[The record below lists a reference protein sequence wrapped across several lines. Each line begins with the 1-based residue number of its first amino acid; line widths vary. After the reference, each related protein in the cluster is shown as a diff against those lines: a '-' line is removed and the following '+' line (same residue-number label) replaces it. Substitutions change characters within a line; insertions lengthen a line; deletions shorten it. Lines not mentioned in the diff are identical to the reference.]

1 MAKRVKDI
9 ESKEILNTREAAN
22 LIKVTTQ
29 TIKNY
34 IYSGKLKAIK
44 TPGGHHRIR
53 RIDLQSIGFIVEEA
67 REQRQL
73 TLEESSNAYNRL
85 LNQYVSTIEVLMK
98 ALDERDIIASG
109 HSSRVADISHAIGEQ
124 MDFNET
130 ELRELRLAALLH
142 DVGKIGISENILGK
156 PGRLTDQEYF
166 LVKKHPEIG
175 EKIVGNI
182 EFLKPLA
189 RSIRQCHERF
199 DGTGYPDGISNT
211 DIDLKARIL
220 AVADTYDYLRSDLS
234 FRRALS
240 VEDSIRE
247 LKKCAGTQFDPSVVK
262 VFTDDVD
269 KHRISY
275 HTQH

>member
-1 MAKRVKDI
+1 MVKRIKDLQT
-9 ESKEILNTREAAN
+9 KEVLNTREAAG

-34 IYSGKLKAIK
+34 IYSGKLTAIK

-53 RIDLQSIGFIVEEA
+53 KTDLEELGFVVEEK
-67 REQRQL
+67 REHNQL
-73 TLEESSNAYNRL
+73 TKEEITNAYNRL
-85 LNQYVSTIEVLMK
+85 LHQYMATIEALMK
-98 ALDERDIIASG
+98 ALDERDIISSG
-109 HSSRVADISHAIGEQ
+109 HSARVADLSCQVGISMELSEQ
-124 MDFNET
+124 

-175 EKIVGNI
+175 EKLVGKI
-182 EFLKPLA
+182 EFLQPLA
-189 RSIRQCHERF
+189 ASIRHCHERF
-199 DGTGYPDGISNT
+199 DGKGYPDGIAGNV
-211 DIDLKARIL
+211 IDLNARII

-240 VEDSIRE
+240 VDDSLRE
-247 LKKCAGTQFDPSVVK
+247 IKRSAGSQLDPNTVK
-262 VFTDDVD
+262 IFVD
-269 KHRISY
+269 TINDAKPSY
-275 HTQH
+275 QH